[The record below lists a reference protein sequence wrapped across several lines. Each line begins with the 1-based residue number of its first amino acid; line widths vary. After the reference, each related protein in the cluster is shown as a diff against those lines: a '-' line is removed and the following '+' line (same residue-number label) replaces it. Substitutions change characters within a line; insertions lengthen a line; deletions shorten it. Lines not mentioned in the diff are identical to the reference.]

1 MRHPSL
7 RWNRVVR
14 SCGLVVDQKNFLRPL
29 SVSMPRFCRR
39 TWLGYLGGGKK
50 ETPGGEGR
58 EYTRDKCRCG
68 ERQRASSRSN
78 EEDAKG
84 QKHLSLGESLANQ
97 LHSGS
102 THILHSA
109 GGEMTSWRSR
119 ERPVAQRRCGPLA
132 NEWPL
137 FAESARGDPPVGSW
151 RRAPGAWGRQRKKA
165 SHRPA
170 SNRDQT
176 CRIHSWPL
184 LHRSCARSH
193 GPLGEGKAYPG
204 YSAGVSCREKHQLP
218 PRGFFPV
225 PSAVSLHLE
234 EAVLSAVANQGCI
247 ARTLRVPS
255 SWARFECSMGRPG
268 TLCSPKKRIS
278 R

>member
-14 SCGLVVDQKNFLRPL
+14 SCGLVVDQKKFLRTL
-29 SVSMPRFCRR
+29 SVSMPRSCRR

-68 ERQRASSRSN
+68 KRQRASSRSN

-84 QKHLSLGESLANQ
+84 QKHPSLGESLANQ

-102 THILHSA
+102 THILYSA

-119 ERPVAQRRCGPLA
+119 GQWRSDGVAHWPMDGRCLLNQQGEIRPLGVGEGRRGRVEGKGRRRATVPHPTETRL
-132 NEWPL
+132 
-137 FAESARGDPPVGSW
+137 AESIRGLCCIDRVLGHTARWEKARHIRGILRVYRVEKSINYLHVVSFLFLLPSRIKVASLALCVSRPAGLASSVRWDA
-151 RRAPGAWGRQRKKA
+151 RAPFALQ
-165 SHRPA
+165 
-170 SNRDQT
+170 
-176 CRIHSWPL
+176 
-184 LHRSCARSH
+184 
-193 GPLGEGKAYPG
+193 
-204 YSAGVSCREKHQLP
+204 
-218 PRGFFPV
+218 
-225 PSAVSLHLE
+225 
-234 EAVLSAVANQGCI
+234 
-247 ARTLRVPS
+247 
-255 SWARFECSMGRPG
+255 
-268 TLCSPKKRIS
+268 KKRIS